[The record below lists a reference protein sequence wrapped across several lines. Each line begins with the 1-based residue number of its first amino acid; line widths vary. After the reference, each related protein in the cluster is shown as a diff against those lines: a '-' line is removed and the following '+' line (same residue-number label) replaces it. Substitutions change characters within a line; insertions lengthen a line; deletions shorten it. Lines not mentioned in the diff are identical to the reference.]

1 MENPAQLPPFDAS
14 NTIGALQIGVILSSV
29 LFGMTTL
36 QVYVYF
42 ERFPKDRLS
51 IKPLVVFVWLVE
63 TAHAACFSHVLYS
76 YSIIN
81 YGNPASLLL
90 KPPVTFDIGILLS
103 GFIVVSVQLFF
114 AYRIYIL
121 SKNRPV
127 AICFAFLA
135 VYLNKWGT
143 VAILVL
149 SLSAAT
155 DLAIALTL
163 VILLR
168 KDREKRFQKTNVI
181 INQLITW
188 TIETGLLTSVSGIAT
203 AVAYQTMKTNLIWL
217 ALFAIRSRLFANS
230 FLAGLNS
237 RTALRAARQNQTH
250 TSTFPSHPSSFP
262 VSATLGGDAYGHPQ
276 IEMTITKT
284 TKVSDTL

>member
-1 MENPAQLPPFDAS
+1 
-14 NTIGALQIGVILSSV
+14 
-29 LFGMTTL
+29 MTTL
-36 QVYVYF
+36 QVYMYF
-42 ERFPKDRLS
+42 ERFLQDRLS
-51 IKPLVVFVWLVE
+51 IKLLVVFVWLVE
-63 TAHAACFSHVLYS
+63 TAHAACLSHVLYS
-76 YSIIN
+76 YSIID

-90 KPPVTFDIGILLS
+90 KPPVTLDIGILLS
-103 GFIVVSVQLFF
+103 GFIVVSVQQFF

-121 SKNRPV
+121 SNNRPI
-127 AICFAFLA
+127 AICFAILSLVWFAGAFALFVGGVQA
-135 VYLNKWGT
+135 TSLPQYLDKWGT

-155 DLAIALTL
+155 DLVIALTL

-168 KDREKRFQKTNVI
+168 RDREKWFKKTNVI

-203 AVAYQTMKTNLIWL
+203 AVALQTMKTNLIWM
-217 ALFAIRSRLFANS
+217 ALFAIRSQLFANS

-237 RTALRAARQNQTH
+237 RTALRAAHQNQTH
-250 TSTFPSHPSSFP
+250 TSMFPSHPSLLP
-262 VSATLGGDAYGHPQ
+262 VSATPSLGGDADGHPQ
-276 IEMTITKT
+276 IEVTIDITET